1 MCPHE
6 PEGKCGHT
14 NQIMTAHVTCMTG
27 PMKLYEIC
35 AYIFNFVKSHD
46 IILCNTSS
54 TPKSHFLQMWKICW
68 AKLPHFLLFSRI
80 P

>member
-6 PEGKCGHT
+6 PKGKCGHI
-14 NQIMTAHVTCMTG
+14 NQIMTARVTCMTG

-54 TPKSHFLQMWKICW
+54 TPKSHFPLC
-68 AKLPHFLLFSRI
+68 LPLYVKMNILKYLHFS
-80 P
+80 